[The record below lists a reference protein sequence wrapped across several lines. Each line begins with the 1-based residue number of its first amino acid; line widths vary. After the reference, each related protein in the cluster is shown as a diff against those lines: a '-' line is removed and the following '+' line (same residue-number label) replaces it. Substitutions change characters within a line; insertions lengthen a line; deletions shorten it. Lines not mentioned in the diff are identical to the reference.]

1 MNNDVVQLFMSFL
14 ASWLSF
20 CEIPSQIFCLFFFR
34 YIVSFILLIHG
45 SQLHILYEAISL

>member
-1 MNNDVVQLFMSFL
+1 MNDDVVQLFMSFL

-20 CEIPSQIFCLFFFR
+20 YEIPSQIFCPFFFR

-45 SQLHILYEAISL
+45 NQLHILYEAFSL